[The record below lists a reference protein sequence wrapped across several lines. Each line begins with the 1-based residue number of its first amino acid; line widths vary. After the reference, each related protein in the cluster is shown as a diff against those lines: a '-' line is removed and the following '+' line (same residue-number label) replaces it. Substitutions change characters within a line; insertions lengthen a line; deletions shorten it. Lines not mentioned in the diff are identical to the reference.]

1 MRASIPADSRRR
13 VRLGGTS
20 ASRRIRPISTSA
32 RSPVRAYSSRKV
44 SKVQRPWR
52 CPSLTPRMSNTMPSS
67 VAGSLSAGT
76 KANSAAGSMKRRMS
90 QGQPVRSMWALR
102 RLTQRIGSR
111 APSGSFLVTSQ
122 VKDIYGRQL
131 PHGKSYRLLDGSG
144 RLAGERRTAG
154 GEGQCDR
161 AGVADLEIVARHH
174 LAEPS
179 LQPRQVAGQA
189 RWLGALEA
197 VVPG

>member
-32 RSPVRAYSSRKV
+32 RSPVRAYSARKV

-67 VAGSLSAGT
+67 VAGSVSAGT
-76 KANSAAGSMKRRMS
+76 KANSAAGSMKGRMS
-90 QGQPVRSMWALR
+90 QGQPGRSMWALR
-102 RLTQRIGSR
+102 RGTQRIGPQ
-111 APSGSFLVTSQ
+111 APSRSLLGTRQ
-122 VKDIYGRQL
+122 VEDHYGRPV
-131 PHGKSYRLLDGSG
+131 PHPKAYRLLDGSG

-161 AGVADLEIVARHH
+161 AVGADLEMVARHD

-179 LQPRQVAGQA
+179 LEPRQVAGQA
-189 RWLGALEA
+189 R
-197 VVPG
+197 